1 MTVRSPLSVASDV
14 IHLAATGVE
23 AVHVTHDLLLLG
35 QRFWKPFFDAVRSSG
50 VTIGLGNESWGPLPD
65 KHFIDAWASAFNLD
79 RSYLALSP
87 TSAWS
92 GLRRFAS
99 RGTEDEQFFVVLEQ
113 LAKARFPLHVF
124 FLLNLPGET
133 VQTIE
138 KTMGMAQAII
148 NSYPR
153 ELLRIEAQTA
163 PIDPASPAALGL
175 SSSVRFK
182 PPSLGDYLAVSS
194 GKHVPSLNW
203 PLAPS
208 PIDPGRPIAV
218 KSIRPR
224 EISALSEN
232 CPSLVDRWK
241 DLLTRGHSDDGV
253 PA

>member
-1 MTVRSPLSVASDV
+1 MIVRSPDAVAHDV
-14 IHLAATGVE
+14 IRLVEAGTE
-23 AVHVTHDLLLLG
+23 AVHLTHDILVLG
-35 QRFWKPFFDAVRSSG
+35 RSFWEPFFDAVRSSG
-50 VTIGLGNESWGPLPD
+50 VTVGLGNESWGPLPD
-65 KHFIDAWASAFNLD
+65 KEFLDAWSATFDLS

-99 RGTEDEQFFVVLEQ
+99 RGTEDEQFFHVLEH

-133 VQTIE
+133 VRTIE

-148 NSYPR
+148 DSYPS

-175 SSSVRFK
+175 SSPITFK
-182 PPSLGDYLAVSS
+182 PPSLDDYMAVSA

-203 PLAPS
+203 PLS
-208 PIDPGRPIAV
+208 PTSIDPGRPVAV
-218 KSIRPR
+218 NSIRSR
-224 EISALSEN
+224 EISALSER

-241 DLLTRGHSDDGV
+241 ELLTSEHSHGAA